1 MTNTELVLAFWC
13 VFLQCMLGL
22 SLIDRRKTY
31 DSGYRNGR
39 IAAGI
44 EYERRNATP
53 PASDT
58 VERLVGM
65 KKERISDEH

>member
-1 MTNTELVLAFWC
+1 MTNTELILAFSTLFC
-13 VFLQCMLGL
+13 ACMFWGATME
-22 SLIDRRKTY
+22 RWRAY
-31 DSGYRNGR
+31 GSGYRNGR

-58 VERLVGM
+58 VEKLVGA
-65 KKERISDEH
+65 KKERSQP

>member
-1 MTNTELVLAFWC
+1 MTNTELLLACSTLFFACMFWGA
-13 VFLQCMLGL
+13 MLERWRAYG
-22 SLIDRRKTY
+22 
-31 DSGYRNGR
+31 SGYRNGR
-39 IAAGI
+39 IAAGL

-65 KKERISDEH
+65 KKERSSNEH